1 MAERTYLQAIS
12 EGLRQELRLDPR
24 VFVLGEDVGLYG
36 GAFKVTDGVF
46 ASPDELET
54 PHHR

>member
-1 MAERTYLQAIS
+1 VP
-12 EGLRQELRLDPR
+12 DPST
-24 VFVLGEDVGLYG
+24 
-36 GAFKVTDGVF
+36 VTDGVF